1 MLTRKR
7 FTKSYSRKKT
17 KKIIQVGAADP
28 TTEQI
33 KKDYQKI
40 IKEIKDRICYFGN
53 HPRFPDLASLLPN
66 LEKIN
71 LVQPILQSMP
81 SLFSTVGEIVG
92 VKRVLEVIDDTFTFG
107 RYNLNNKIEEY
118 ITKSIGLN
126 KDIGEKFKNPKFIED
141 NTYLGIVDLHGCID
155 YDTTYRYVPQ
165 GTIICFLS
173 SVDQLTLL
181 ASSKQ
186 GCTPHFL
193 DVLNNLSKDQY
204 ISLFQNREKLGDE
217 LLTTGSEEV
226 IYNCFN
232 SSAWYYPGQIYP
244 DLSLSVSSKDIN
256 TSNEY
261 SFQFRYVEINNG
273 LLSTFLGLSSNSEPI
288 SKPAYLKDHTPGFT
302 TDEISD
308 DYLQDNFHVGSKDEL
323 SEICKKNSNGKART
337 KLHRFVEYERHDTLK
352 KYRIIIVTSCR
363 PIYNRDT
370 MPDML
375 ELELLNT
382 TINQTINNKY
392 DSTYRLAKNKI
403 QTCCNYASYKQYL
416 CEIDKIEKFASLDF
430 ENYNINFNGF
440 VPTLIK
446 ISKKIIREPMDHLEA
461 MFISSMSP
469 KKLLSFL
476 IKTRELSGNVE
487 TFKKNVIT
495 PLLQDKIFLFLRKTM
510 RMYAKSV
517 EQMIGTKIE
526 LQTKRGVFHFIEKDL
541 CDIIELL
548 NQNKISN
555 FIYEY
560 IQSIVNFKLQD
571 VTSTVRNMNL
581 EMVNKLDVEIYGYI
595 RKLNIYPI
603 SSKHDFD
610 FHNLL
615 KFPGLISL
623 CLENINITNLDYLP
637 KLQHLN
643 IIDDFLINGNYRDTQ
658 LYRLLKNTPALKTL
672 VYQGKS
678 RDLLLVSLVLNLE
691 SLSLSKFNKVKL
703 NCPSVNLKNIYL
715 DYITDFE
722 SEYPIKYLE
731 SIELNYIKQCEIKV
745 TKIENLIITSCH
757 SSAISLI
764 YPNSPNKK
772 LKTAVKKLK
781 MEESVISQLEI
792 NTSTVEEIEINL
804 GYVTSDSQFFSQS
817 FPKLKKLLITGC
829 YLFPPTVSEIKINRT
844 NFPSLEI
851 LYLDKVGPT
860 IKLTSYLFNL
870 PILKEVS
877 VCQENLQ
884 DTLDQYIT
892 TDKNLN
898 LLN

>member
-28 TTEQI
+28 DPKQIETAI
-33 KKDYQKI
+33 KK
-40 IKEIKDRICYFGN
+40 RITYFGDN
-53 HPRFPDLASLLPN
+53 ITGQELAIILPN

-81 SLFSTVGEIVG
+81 SLFTTLKQLVVAPPDIKPIV
-92 VKRVLEVIDDTFTFG
+92 DNFAFTEG
-107 RYNLNNKIEEY
+107 SNKNINTYIEN
-118 ITKSIGLN
+118 SIKLN
-126 KDIGEKFKNPKFIED
+126 KDIGDKFKDADFIKD

-155 YDTTYRYVPQ
+155 YDTTYRYVPPV
-165 GTIICFLS
+165 TIICFLS
-173 SVDQLTLL
+173 SVDQLTLM

-193 DVLNNLSKDQY
+193 DVLNNLSTDQY

-288 SKPAYLKDHTPGFT
+288 SKPAYLKDHTPGFVGDT
-302 TDEISD
+302 ND

-323 SEICKKNSNGKART
+323 SEICKKSSNGKART

-370 MPDML
+370 MPDIL
-375 ELELLNT
+375 QLELLNT

-392 DSTYRLAKNKI
+392 DSTYNKPKNKI
-403 QTCCNYASYKQYL
+403 QTCCNYASYKQFL

-446 ISKKIIREPMDHLEA
+446 ISEKIHRSPMDHLEA

-581 EMVNKLDVEIYGYI
+581 EMVTSLGDEEFRRIKKL
-595 RKLNIYPI
+595 KIYPL
-603 SSKHDFD
+603 SSNLDLDFY
-610 FHNLL
+610 NLQ
-615 KFPGLISL
+615 KFPDLISL
-623 CLENINITNLDYLP
+623 YLENMNITNLDYLP

-715 DYITDFE
+715 DNITDFK
-722 SEYPIKYLE
+722 STHPIKYIE

-757 SSAISLI
+757 SYAISLI

-772 LKTAVKKLK
+772 LETTVKKLK
-781 MEESVISQLEI
+781 MEETIISKLEI

-860 IKLTSYLFNL
+860 IKLTSDLFNL